1 MSFIANQCPWYLAG
15 ALLGA
20 LVIGMRWAG
29 NLHLGALGAFVS
41 VRGWAAGRPNALPG
55 WRVLFFAGMVGGG
68 LLYGLVSHDWHAT
81 FANGSFD
88 ELFRTSGG
96 SGGGGTGLAGKA
108 LILGGA
114 GVLIG
119 FGART
124 AGGCTSGH
132 GVCGVAQLS
141 PASVASTATFVMT
154 AIAIAN
160 LLPLLLTRAW

>member
-1 MSFIANQCPWYLAG
+1 MSFIADQCPWYLAG

-20 LVIGMRWAG
+20 LVVGMRWVG
-29 NLHLGALGAFVS
+29 NLHLGALGSFVA
-41 VRGWAAGRPNALPG
+41 VRAWAGRPNALPG
-55 WRVLFFAGMVGGG
+55 WRVLFFAGTVAGG
-68 LLYGLVSHDWHAT
+68 LLYGLVSQDWHAT

-88 ELFRTSGG
+88 SLFRTSGT
-96 SGGGGTGLAGKA
+96 GGGALARKA
-108 LILGGA
+108 LVLGSA

-141 PASVASTATFVMT
+141 PGSVASTATFVVT
-154 AIAIAN
+154 GVVVAH
-160 LLPLLLTRAW
+160 LLAAVLPPLLAGGA